1 MGKIEMFFQPA
12 LVVFLALVT
21 HPIVRAIVDPT
32 GWQMLPV
39 KGQHYN
45 DGCEISDNVAY
56 KSTSILDLIPNI
68 SNVFQCSTVCRSHKG
83 CSYWTLHKS
92 GTYGGWCHLLG
103 DVEHKLDTQGALSGT
118 AECGDITNTTMS
130 QICEDLA
137 NITAEHCN
145 NDPQNITEQY
155 DEEHCKSLLDHF
167 DVFCVD
173 ASTTTSTTT
182 TTTST
187 TTSTAGVAPELSSC
201 ICAKYDDGTEKCKC
215 KKHN

>member
-1 MGKIEMFFQPA
+1 MGKIEMFCQPA
-12 LVVFLALVT
+12 LLVFLALVT
-21 HPIVRAIVDPT
+21 HPIMGAI
-32 GWQMLPV
+32 
-39 KGQHYN
+39 GQHYN

-68 SNVFQCSTVCRSHKG
+68 STVFQCSTVCRSHKG

-92 GTYGGWCHLLG
+92 GTYAGWCHLLG
-103 DVEHKLDTQGALSGT
+103 DVEHKLDTQEVLSGT

-145 NDPQNITEQY
+145 NDPQNIAEQY